1 MDNNEKITMAI
12 WIANE
17 MKDVNY
23 EKAEVI
29 VKQIIEDANITQY
42 NDIDTSVIISV
53 YVRKWND
60 ILSSSVASEITSSLW
75 YTEYDLYKSKLIN
88 DDMIGQ
94 ALDNL
99 MNWNDD
105 E

>member
-1 MDNNEKITMAI
+1 MDKNEKITMAI

-29 VKQIIEDANITQY
+29 VKQIIKDANITQY
-42 NDIDTSVIISV
+42 NAIDTSVIISV

-60 ILSSSVASEITSSLW
+60 ILSSSDAWEMRSSLW
-75 YTEYDLYKSKLIN
+75 YTEYDLYKFWLMN
-88 DDMIGQ
+88 DDMIEW
-94 ALDNL
+94 ALDDLRN
-99 MNWNDD
+99 
-105 E
+105 